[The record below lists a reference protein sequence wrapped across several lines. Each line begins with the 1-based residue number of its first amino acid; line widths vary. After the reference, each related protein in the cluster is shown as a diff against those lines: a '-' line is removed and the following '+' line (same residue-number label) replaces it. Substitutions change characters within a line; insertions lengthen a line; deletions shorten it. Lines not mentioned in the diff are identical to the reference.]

1 MCKNSDMR
9 LNVNV
14 NGNSTEQA
22 LQNPTSVKQ
31 TSARGSKASPGQ
43 TTLPSRSNIR
53 LRPTKPCAFGVDMFT
68 SGRVRLTG
76 SLRPNEVRLVDG
88 SIYTVWETSMGC
100 IHQWKEKVLNP
111 GGDPIM
117 ESRTYG
123 LLKIAEVLG
132 NIVPNTSPRTRKEG
146 HGICK

>member
-9 LNVNV
+9 VSGNV
-14 NGNSTEQA
+14 NGNSTEQT
-22 LQNPTSVKQ
+22 LQNHTSVKQ
-31 TSARGSKASPGQ
+31 SSDPGSKASPGP
-43 TTLPSRSNIR
+43 TTSPLRSNIR
-53 LRPTKPCAFGVDMFT
+53 QRPTKPCVFGVDMFT

-76 SLRPNEVRLVDG
+76 SLQPNEVRSVDG

-100 IHQWKEKVLNP
+100 IHQWKEKALNP

-117 ESRTYG
+117 ESRMYG

-132 NIVPNTSPRTRKEG
+132 NIVPNTLPKTPKEG